1 MAATYSAMRGGW
13 PLSFEWEGKPPVKKR
28 PRVTRRGTFAPD
40 AAVERATRA
49 VLARHAEQPMEGP
62 LVLALG
68 FWMPTRRWIDT
79 DNLVKHVMD
88 AGNGVLWCD
97 DSQVVRLAGL
107 RFLDRE
113 RPRTALLVGQLA

>member
-1 MAATYSAMRGGW
+1 MAATYSAMQGGW

-28 PRVTRRGTFAPD
+28 PRVTRRGTYAPD
-40 AAVERATRA
+40 AEVEKATRA
-49 VLARHAEQPMEGP
+49 VLAQHAAEPLEGP
-62 LVLALG
+62 VVLALG
-68 FWMPTRRWIDT
+68 FWMPSLHRLDT

-88 AGNGVLWCD
+88 AGNGVLWRD

-113 RPRTALLVGQLA
+113 RPRTLLLVGEAV